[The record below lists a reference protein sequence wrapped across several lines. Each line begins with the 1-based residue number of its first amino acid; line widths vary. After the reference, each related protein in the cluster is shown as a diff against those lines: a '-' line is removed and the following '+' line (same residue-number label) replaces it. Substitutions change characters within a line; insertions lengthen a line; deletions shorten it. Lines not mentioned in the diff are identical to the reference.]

1 MTNAAGSSVAVR
13 WAAVPLQ
20 PFAGDAAAPAGT
32 DKNYLFDD
40 LTKQIAL
47 HPLKWHLVLTLAEA
61 ADSTRDATLPWP
73 KERRQA
79 VAGTVTIARAMS
91 EETGACND
99 VNYDPLVLPEGI
111 SASDDPLL
119 AARSSV
125 YARSFTL
132 RSEEKSDKPP
142 SAIGP
147 TEIGGSRP

>member
-1 MTNAAGSSVAVR
+1 MRSRETAPSS
-13 WAAVPLQ
+13 
-20 PFAGDAAAPAGT
+20 
-32 DKNYLFDD
+32 
-40 LTKQIAL
+40 
-47 HPLKWHLVLTLAEA
+47 
-61 ADSTRDATLPWP
+61 
-73 KERRQA
+73 QA

-132 RSEEKSDKPP
+132 RSAEKSEKPP